1 MNQQHSQSPDRPTT
15 PRARVVFFI
24 WSILPR
30 LVLLVMLITIVM
42 LFMAIGKKKDSIAA
56 DKMER
61 VSKQRPPVNCVVH
74 ELQPTTIQDKINLP
88 GSIEPWTS
96 LELTARVTGTVSNV
110 LVEEGD
116 EVKKNQILARIEEDD
131 YRIALQRAR
140 AAYSLAQSDYRREK
154 AVYDKGV
161 IPKAQLEARKT
172 AMLTAK
178 ADMDD
183 ARLQLSRCTIKAP
196 IDGILRRL
204 DAEEGV
210 LLSTADPVAQILKI
224 DRVKAVVGIPES
236 DVPAVR
242 RLDQVDITIQAL
254 ENRIITGQTHFLAPA
269 PTTRARLYTLELAV
283 DNSSRAI
290 LPGMFFRADIIKK
303 TVDDALVVPFYSV
316 ISRSNEHFVFV
327 ENDGTAHKRNVRL
340 GIMENWMVEI
350 VDGLKAGDN
359 LIIEGH
365 RDIEDGQNIKVVKT
379 VFNLREYTL

>member
-1 MNQQHSQSPDRPTT
+1 MNPQHSQSSDRPTT
-15 PRARVVFFI
+15 PRAKIVFFI

-30 LVLLVMLITIVM
+30 LVLLVMLITIVV

-56 DKMER
+56 DKMN
-61 VSKQRPPVNCVVH
+61 SAGKKRPPVNCVIH
-74 ELQPTTIQDKINLP
+74 EVQPTIIQDKTNLP
-88 GSIEPWTS
+88 GSIEPWTT
-96 LELTARVTGTVSNV
+96 LELTARVTGTISDV

-116 EVKKNQILARIEEDD
+116 EVQKNQILARIEEDD
-131 YRIALQRAR
+131 YKIALRRAK
-140 AAYSLAQSDYRREK
+140 AAYSLARADYRREK

-161 IPKAQLEARKT
+161 TPKAQLDARET

-178 ADMDD
+178 ADLDD

-196 IDGILRRL
+196 IDGIIRRL
-204 DAEEGV
+204 DAETGM

-242 RLDQVDITIQAL
+242 GLHQVDITIQAL
-254 ENRIITGQTHFLAPA
+254 DNRIITGQTHFLAPA
-269 PTTRARLYTLELAV
+269 PTTTARLYTLELAV
-283 DNSSRAI
+283 DNPSREI
-290 LPGMFFRADIIKK
+290 LPGMFFRADVVKK
-303 TVDDALVVPFYSV
+303 TVDNALAIPFYSV
-316 ISRSNEHFVFV
+316 ISRNNEHFVFV
-327 ENDGTAHKRNVRL
+327 ENDGTAQKKNVRL

-350 VDGLKAGDN
+350 VDGLKAGDR

-379 VFNLREYTL
+379 ITNIDEYTL

>member
-1 MNQQHSQSPDRPTT
+1 MNRQHSQSPDKPTT
-15 PRARVVFFI
+15 PRAKIVFFI

-30 LVLLVMLITIVM
+30 LVLLGMLITIVV

-56 DKMER
+56 DKMNS
-61 VSKQRPPVNCVVH
+61 VGKKRPPVNCVTH

-96 LELTARVTGTVSNV
+96 LELTARITGTVSDV

-116 EVKKNQILARIEEDD
+116 EVKKNQILALIEEDD
-131 YRIALQRAR
+131 YRIALQRAK
-140 AAYSLAQSDYRREK
+140 AAYSLAQSDYQREK

-161 IPKAQLEARKT
+161 TPKAQLDARRT

-178 ADMDD
+178 ADLDN

-196 IDGILRRL
+196 IDGVIQRL
-204 DAEEGV
+204 DAEAGV
-210 LLSTADPVAQILKI
+210 LLTTADPVAQILKI
-224 DRVKAVVGIPES
+224 DKVKAVVGIPES

-242 RLDQVDITIQAL
+242 KLNQVDITIQAL
-254 ENRIITGQTHFLAPA
+254 DNRIITGQTHFLAQA
-269 PTTRARLYTLELAV
+269 PTTTARLYTLELAV
-283 DNSSRAI
+283 DNASREI
-290 LPGMFFRADIIKK
+290 LPGMFFRADVVKK
-303 TVDDALVVPFYSV
+303 TVDNALAIPFYSV
-316 ISRSNEHFVFV
+316 ISRNDEHFVFV
-327 ENDGTAHKRNVRL
+327 ENDGAAQKKIVRL

-350 VDGLKAGDN
+350 VDGLKAGDK

-379 VFNLREYTL
+379 ITNLNEYTL